1 MGTDMI
7 NPAIETGKS
16 IGDFGMMAITAGFFL
31 VLSALM
37 WVAFFRWF
45 MKVINDTMS
54 AQRETFKELLA
65 ETRNQNIQLS
75 NISEGL
81 VPETQM
87 RIKTVTNMAFDLR
100 LKGCAVLLRG
110 FVKRTISRIRKGQRR
125 R

>member
-1 MGTDMI
+1 MI

-37 WVAFFRWF
+37 WVTFFRWF

-65 ETRNQNIQLS
+65 ETR
-75 NISEGL
+75 
-81 VPETQM
+81 
-87 RIKTVTNMAFDLR
+87 IKTFNSVTYPRDLSPR
-100 LKGCAVLLRG
+100 RRCVSR
-110 FVKRTISRIRKGQRR
+110 RSRIWRSTCG
-125 R
+125 